1 MLKGCIIRRFY
12 GIYCPG
18 CGGTRAVRAFLQG
31 QFVDS
36 FLYHPIVLY
45 VAVIF
50 LYCLLF
56 RKKPKV
62 TYLYIALGIVILN
75 CIVRNV
81 LLLVFHIE
89 TI

>member
-1 MLKGCIIRRFY
+1 MAGGCIVRRLY

-18 CGGTRAVRAFLQG
+18 CGGTRALLAFFQG
-31 QFVDS
+31 HFLES
-36 FLYHPIVLY
+36 FFYHPIVMY
-45 VAVIF
+45 VAVMV
-50 LYCLLF
+50 LYHLLF

-62 TYLYIALGIVILN
+62 AYVYVALGIIIIN
-75 CIVRNV
+75 CIIRNV